1 MDYKTW
7 RYAFGPFCT
16 LIQEICLT
24 CCCLLIIVCCL
35 YVCGK
40 HWSESPLEAME
51 KLAESRSCLC
61 CSGVY
66 LWGKVWCPPD
76 NPVLGTT
83 PLPQWCN
90 RFMNGLKRRT
100 CEGIVVCWRGMV
112 GPPVGRGIVEQC
124 GYTVATC
131 CVGYKGNVAA
141 GWSVNDVMRM
151 FVERPK
157 GSSVVFGRACLLRR
171 ITTVLSTTWG
181 GGDGTALHCSEK
193 LRQAGEDCCDDSTVR
208 SSTLVDRG
216 LCVSELELE
225 WTPLDVSLW
234 LGGEPPELSE
244 SERGVSSSWG
254 IPESARRRHRG
265 VVVTGCNVSP
275 ECNPTAWYKVFWATD
290 WDSHLSLSVCAQHEI
305 ILTW

>member
-1 MDYKTW
+1 MKDWTIKIGG
-7 RYAFGPFCT
+7 YAFGPLCMFND
-16 LIQEICLT
+16 EIYLT
-24 CCCLLIIVCCL
+24 WCCLLLTSCHL

-40 HWSESPLEAME
+40 YWSESPLEAME

-61 CSGVY
+61 CSGLY

-76 NPVLGTT
+76 SPALVTT
-83 PLPQWCN
+83 PLAQWCS

-100 CEGIVVCWRGMV
+100 CEGMVVCWRGV
-112 GPPVGRGIVEQC
+112 LGPPVGRGMVEQC

-131 CVGYKGNVAA
+131 CVGYRGRVAA

-151 FVERPK
+151 LVERPK

-171 ITTVLSTTWG
+171 MTTVLSTTG
-181 GGDGTALHCSEK
+181 AGGTALRCSEK
-193 LRQAGEDCCDDSTVR
+193 LRHAGGGCRDGSTVK

-225 WTPLDVSLW
+225 CTPLDVSLW
-234 LGGEPPELSE
+234 HGGEPPELSE

-254 IPESARRRHRG
+254 IPESARRRQRG
-265 VVVTGCNVSP
+265 VVLTGYNEST
-275 ECNPTAWYKVFWATD
+275 EFKVYRLIQYTEPCIGFYSATLH
-290 WDSHLSLSVCAQHEI
+290 S
-305 ILTW
+305 